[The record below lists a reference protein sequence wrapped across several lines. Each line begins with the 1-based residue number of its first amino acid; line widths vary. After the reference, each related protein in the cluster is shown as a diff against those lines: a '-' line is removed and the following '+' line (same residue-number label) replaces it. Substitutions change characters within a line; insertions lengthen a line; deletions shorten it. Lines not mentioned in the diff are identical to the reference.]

1 MDKPNRVET
10 VQRACKIFIS
20 GMFFLLFP
28 LITLAE
34 NASLAFGGKDVAA
47 DAPIEI
53 TSESL
58 EVNQSDGT
66 VVFSGDVLITQGAL
80 RLSAAKVL
88 VSYDNDTSMIATINA
103 SDGVVLVSGA
113 EAAEADGAE
122 YDVLSR
128 TVLMSG
134 NVLLM
139 QGNFAL
145 SAQQMRIDLEDGSA
159 QMIGRVKTVL
169 QSKSKS

>member
-1 MDKPNRVET
+1 M
-10 VQRACKIFIS
+10 QRACKNFIS
-20 GMFFLLFP
+20 GIFFLLVP
-28 LITLAE
+28 LIAVAE
-34 NASLAFGGKDVAA
+34 NASLAFGEKDLAA

-58 EVNQSDGT
+58 EVDQSNGT
-66 VVFSGDVLITQGAL
+66 VVFSGEVLISQGVL

-122 YDVLSR
+122 YDVQSR

-134 NVLLM
+134 NVVLM

-145 SAQQMRIDLEDGSA
+145 SAKQMRIDLKDGSA

-169 QSKSKS
+169 QPKSKS

>member
-20 GMFFLLFP
+20 GMFFLLV
-28 LITLAE
+28 L
-34 NASLAFGGKDVAA
+34 
-47 DAPIEI
+47 
-53 TSESL
+53 
-58 EVNQSDGT
+58 
-66 VVFSGDVLITQGAL
+66 LITQGAL

-88 VSYDNDTSMIATINA
+88 VSYDNVTSMIATINA

-169 QSKSKS
+169 QPKSKS

>member
-1 MDKPNRVET
+1 M
-10 VQRACKIFIS
+10 QRACKNFIS
-20 GMFFLLFP
+20 GIFFLLVP
-28 LITLAE
+28 LIAVAE
-34 NASLAFGGKDVAA
+34 NASLAFGEKDLAA

-58 EVNQSDGT
+58 EVDQSNGT
-66 VVFSGDVLITQGAL
+66 VVFSGDVLISQGVL

-88 VSYDNDTSMIATINA
+88 GSYDNDTSMIATINA

-122 YDVLSR
+122 YDVQSR

-134 NVLLM
+134 NVVLM

-145 SAQQMRIDLEDGSA
+145 SAKQMRIDLKDGSA

-169 QSKSKS
+169 QPKSKS

>member
-103 SDGVVLVSGA
+103 SDGVVLDQYYVQDVCSPLQNSG
-113 EAAEADGAE
+113 
-122 YDVLSR
+122 
-128 TVLMSG
+128 
-134 NVLLM
+134 
-139 QGNFAL
+139 
-145 SAQQMRIDLEDGSA
+145 SADLENRESTGERAKAPGNESG
-159 QMIGRVKTVL
+159 M
-169 QSKSKS
+169 

>member
-1 MDKPNRVET
+1 M
-10 VQRACKIFIS
+10 QRACKILIS
-20 GMFFLLFP
+20 GLFFLLTS
-28 LITLAE
+28 LIATAE
-34 NASLAFGGKDVAA
+34 NASLAFGGQELAA

-58 EVNQSDGT
+58 EVSQSDGT
-66 VVFSGDVLITQGAL
+66 VIFSGDVLITQGAL
-80 RLSAAKVL
+80 RLSATKVL
-88 VSYDNDTSMIATINA
+88 VTYDNDTAMIATINA

-113 EAAEADGAE
+113 EAAEAEGAE
-122 YDVLSR
+122 YDVQSR

-134 NVLLM
+134 NVVLM

-145 SAQQMRIDLEDGSA
+145 SAQQMRIDLKDGSA

-169 QSKSKS
+169 QPKSKS

>member
-1 MDKPNRVET
+1 M
-10 VQRACKIFIS
+10 
-20 GMFFLLFP
+20 
-28 LITLAE
+28 
-34 NASLAFGGKDVAA
+34 
-47 DAPIEI
+47 
-53 TSESL
+53 
-58 EVNQSDGT
+58 
-66 VVFSGDVLITQGAL
+66 VFSGDVLISQGVL

-122 YDVLSR
+122 YDVQSR

-134 NVLLM
+134 NVVLM

-145 SAQQMRIDLEDGSA
+145 SAKQMRIDLKDGSA

-169 QSKSKS
+169 QPKSKS

>member
-20 GMFFLLFP
+20 GMFFLLVP

-47 DAPIEI
+47 DAAIEI

-80 RLSAAKVL
+80 RLSAAAPPPAAEL
-88 VSYDNDTSMIATINA
+88 GAESAGRLTSGDAGSVA
-103 SDGVVLVSGA
+103 RSGA
-113 EAAEADGAE
+113 W
-122 YDVLSR
+122 R
-128 TVLMSG
+128 
-134 NVLLM
+134 
-139 QGNFAL
+139 
-145 SAQQMRIDLEDGSA
+145 
-159 QMIGRVKTVL
+159 
-169 QSKSKS
+169 

>member
-1 MDKPNRVET
+1 M
-10 VQRACKIFIS
+10 QRACKKFIS
-20 GMFFLLFP
+20 GIFFLLVP
-28 LITLAE
+28 LIAVAE
-34 NASLAFGGKDVAA
+34 NASLAFGGKDLAA

-58 EVNQSDGT
+58 EVDQSNGT
-66 VVFSGDVLITQGAL
+66 VVFSGDVLISQGVL

-122 YDVLSR
+122 YDVQSR

-134 NVLLM
+134 NVVLM

-145 SAQQMRIDLEDGSA
+145 SAKQMRIDLKDGSA

-169 QSKSKS
+169 QPKSKS

>member
-1 MDKPNRVET
+1 M
-10 VQRACKIFIS
+10 QRACKNFIS
-20 GMFFLLFP
+20 GILFLLVP
-28 LITLAE
+28 LIAVAE
-34 NASLAFGGKDVAA
+34 NASLAFGGKDLAA

-58 EVNQSDGT
+58 EVDQSNGT
-66 VVFSGDVLITQGAL
+66 VVFSGDVLISQGVL

-122 YDVLSR
+122 YDVQSR

-134 NVLLM
+134 KVVLM

-145 SAQQMRIDLEDGSA
+145 SAKQMRIDLKDGSA

-169 QSKSKS
+169 QPKSKS

>member
-20 GMFFLLFP
+20 GMFFLLVP

-80 RLSAAKVL
+80 RRRLFLKRRDL
-88 VSYDNDTSMIATINA
+88 
-103 SDGVVLVSGA
+103 
-113 EAAEADGAE
+113 
-122 YDVLSR
+122 R
-128 TVLMSG
+128 FPP
-134 NVLLM
+134 M
-139 QGNFAL
+139 Q
-145 SAQQMRIDLEDGSA
+145 STEPKE
-159 QMIGRVKTVL
+159 KTYL
-169 QSKSKS
+169 K

>member
-1 MDKPNRVET
+1 M
-10 VQRACKIFIS
+10 QRACKNFIS
-20 GMFFLLFP
+20 GIFFLLVP
-28 LITLAE
+28 LIAVAE
-34 NASLAFGGKDVAA
+34 NASLAFGGKDLAA

-58 EVNQSDGT
+58 EVDQSNGT
-66 VVFSGDVLITQGAL
+66 VVFFFFFLISQGVL

-122 YDVLSR
+122 YDVQSR

-134 NVLLM
+134 NVVLM

-145 SAQQMRIDLEDGSA
+145 SAKQMRIDLKDGSA

-169 QSKSKS
+169 QPKSKS

>member
-1 MDKPNRVET
+1 M
-10 VQRACKIFIS
+10 QRACKNFIS
-20 GMFFLLFP
+20 GIFFLLVP
-28 LITLAE
+28 LIAVAE
-34 NASLAFGGKDVAA
+34 NASLAFGGKDLAA

-58 EVNQSDGT
+58 EVDQSNGT
-66 VVFSGDVLITQGAL
+66 VVFSGDVLISQGVL

-122 YDVLSR
+122 
-128 TVLMSG
+128 LMSG
-134 NVLLM
+134 NVVLM

-145 SAQQMRIDLEDGSA
+145 SAKQMRIDLKDGSA

-169 QSKSKS
+169 QPKSKS

>member
-1 MDKPNRVET
+1 M
-10 VQRACKIFIS
+10 QRACKNFIS
-20 GMFFLLFP
+20 GIFFLLVP
-28 LITLAE
+28 LIAVAE
-34 NASLAFGGKDVAA
+34 NASLAFGEKDLAA

-58 EVNQSDGT
+58 EVDQSNGT
-66 VVFSGDVLITQGAL
+66 VVFSGDVLISQGVL

-122 YDVLSR
+122 YDVQSR

-134 NVLLM
+134 NVVLM

-145 SAQQMRIDLEDGSA
+145 AAKQMRIDLKDGSA

-169 QSKSKS
+169 QPKSKS

>member
-1 MDKPNRVET
+1 
-10 VQRACKIFIS
+10 
-20 GMFFLLFP
+20 
-28 LITLAE
+28 
-34 NASLAFGGKDVAA
+34 
-47 DAPIEI
+47 
-53 TSESL
+53 
-58 EVNQSDGT
+58 

-88 VSYDNDTSMIATINA
+88 VSYDNVTSMIATINA

-169 QSKSKS
+169 QPKSKS

>member
-1 MDKPNRVET
+1 M
-10 VQRACKIFIS
+10 VQRACKILIS
-20 GMFFLLFP
+20 GLFFLLTP
-28 LITLAE
+28 LIAAAE
-34 NASLAFGGKDVAA
+34 NASLAFGGQELAA

-58 EVNQSDGT
+58 EVSQSDGT
-66 VVFSGDVLITQGAL
+66 VIFSGDVLITQGAL
-80 RLSAAKVL
+80 RLSATKVL
-88 VSYDNDTSMIATINA
+88 VTYDNDTAMIATINA

-113 EAAEADGAE
+113 EAAEAEGAE
-122 YDVLSR
+122 YDVQSR

-134 NVLLM
+134 NVVLM

-145 SAQQMRIDLEDGSA
+145 SAQQMRIDLKDGSA

-169 QSKSKS
+169 QPKSKS

>member
-1 MDKPNRVET
+1 M
-10 VQRACKIFIS
+10 
-20 GMFFLLFP
+20 
-28 LITLAE
+28 
-34 NASLAFGGKDVAA
+34 

-58 EVNQSDGT
+58 EVSQSDGT
-66 VVFSGDVLITQGAL
+66 VIFSGDVLITQGAL
-80 RLSAAKVL
+80 RLSATKVL
-88 VSYDNDTSMIATINA
+88 VTYDNDTAMIATINA

-113 EAAEADGAE
+113 EAAEAEDAE
-122 YDVLSR
+122 YDVQSR

-134 NVLLM
+134 NVVLM

-145 SAQQMRIDLEDGSA
+145 SAQQMRIDLKDGSA

-169 QSKSKS
+169 QPKSKS

>member
-1 MDKPNRVET
+1 M
-10 VQRACKIFIS
+10 QRACKNFIS
-20 GMFFLLFP
+20 GIFFLLVP
-28 LITLAE
+28 LIAVAE
-34 NASLAFGGKDVAA
+34 NASLAFGEKDLAA

-58 EVNQSDGT
+58 EVDQSNGT
-66 VVFSGDVLITQGAL
+66 VVFSGDVLISQGVL

-122 YDVLSR
+122 YDVQSR

-134 NVLLM
+134 NVVLM
-139 QGNFAL
+139 RGNFAL
-145 SAQQMRIDLEDGSA
+145 SAKQMRIDLKDGSA

-169 QSKSKS
+169 QPKSKS

>member
-1 MDKPNRVET
+1 M
-10 VQRACKIFIS
+10 QRACKNFIS
-20 GMFFLLFP
+20 GIFFLLVP
-28 LITLAE
+28 LIAVAE
-34 NASLAFGGKDVAA
+34 NASLAFGGKDLAA

-58 EVNQSDGT
+58 EVDQSNGT
-66 VVFSGDVLITQGAL
+66 VVFSGDVLISQGVL
-80 RLSAAKVL
+80 RLSAARVL

-122 YDVLSR
+122 YDVQSR

-134 NVLLM
+134 NVVLM

-145 SAQQMRIDLEDGSA
+145 SAKQMRIDLKDGSA
-159 QMIGRVKTVL
+159 QMIGRV
-169 QSKSKS
+169 

>member
-1 MDKPNRVET
+1 M
-10 VQRACKIFIS
+10 QRACKNFIS
-20 GMFFLLFP
+20 GIFFLLVP
-28 LITLAE
+28 LFAVAE
-34 NASLAFGGKDVAA
+34 NASLAFGEKDLAA

-58 EVNQSDGT
+58 EVDQSNGT
-66 VVFSGDVLITQGAL
+66 VVFSGEVLISQGVL

-122 YDVLSR
+122 YDVQSR

-134 NVLLM
+134 NVVLM

-145 SAQQMRIDLEDGSA
+145 SAKQMRIDLKDGSA

-169 QSKSKS
+169 QPKSKS